1 MEKDL
6 TSLEE
11 DELPRSLY
19 VQVSTES
26 LAASRCFSNS
36 TERRGTTPMTS
47 LFLLVRSLVVCYAVL
62 RVIPFSSLKL
72 LCEDQGVVTRSPSSY
87 LNRNV
92 GRVMA

>member
-1 MEKDL
+1 
-6 TSLEE
+6 
-11 DELPRSLY
+11 
-19 VQVSTES
+19 
-26 LAASRCFSNS
+26 
-36 TERRGTTPMTS
+36 MTS

-72 LCEDQGVVTRSPSSY
+72 LCEDRGVVTRSPSSY